1 LPILPPPA
9 VLHRLPFVASKC
21 EPWAVQEVPSWTV
34 KGWPVRQDGFI
45 ATSSIAKQKPGTGN
59 LEGFPRGGLICYL
72 KTNDL
77 KNHLKS
83 WKFHPLSVL
92 KILRCS

>member
-1 LPILPPPA
+1 M
-9 VLHRLPFVASKC
+9 
-21 EPWAVQEVPSWTV
+21 WTV
-34 KGWPVRQDGFI
+34 SSSGGPLLDCEGLARPAGRFYSK
-45 ATSSIAKQKPGTGN
+45 SSIAKQKPGTGN

-83 WKFHPLSVL
+83 WKFHPLVFLKFLDVL
-92 KILRCS
+92 RS